1 MKRNDVVMI
10 VLVAVVYFGILFAT
24 WDSVPELEPI
34 PETPASTMSVREQFM
49 KDVAELPDPAEPIQ
63 EKFWRNTD
71 TFEPTD
77 IVPLSFADQTTLHY
91 VCKVQKVPYAYALGI
106 IESETHFDWDAVG
119 SCGEVGI
126 FQVHPVNWDRF
137 EAQGIDVHT
146 HTGNIEAGVMI
157 LAECLHEFD
166 EIDKSTMAY
175 KCGMGRAK
183 QLISEGVTSISIC
196 DTVSGY
202 TMAWEEMLDEDK
214 RQTP

>member
-1 MKRNDVVMI
+1 MKKIDILMTIAVGI
-10 VLVAVVYFGILFAT
+10 VFFGTLAIT
-24 WDSVPELEPI
+24 HDTIPEPEPI
-34 PETPASTMSVREQFM
+34 PETPTSTMSVREQFM
-49 KDVAELPDPAEPIQ
+49 KDVAELPDPAEPI
-63 EKFWRNTD
+63 EEYWRNTD

-77 IVPLSFADQTTLHY
+77 IVPLSFADQLTLHY
-91 VCKVQKVPYAYALGI
+91 VCKVQNVPYAYALGI

-119 SCGEVGI
+119 ACGEVGI